1 MTMAVQG
8 HKPRSSGR
16 CAVIE
21 PSPQGM
27 RRRKTACGAEGKT
40 GSPALGHEA
49 GTYLKDE
56 ASAKSEKESFPSPG
70 GEEVNQAAVTLSGR
84 DAVVPSRRHL
94 RLPPWLEVAKPRL
107 IPLLLATT
115 LGGMALSESW
125 PLPAPRLVCTLGGGA
140 LAAAAAGV
148 LNCLWEQ
155 ELDGR
160 MARTAGRALPS
171 GRLSAR
177 TAFLL
182 AVSLTLAAAML
193 LAAGVNSLAAGL
205 SLLGLC
211 SYVLLYTVVLKPRTS
226 RNIVIGGVAGA
237 IPPLVGAAAAAGHI
251 GLGGWWLF
259 ALVMVWTPAHF
270 WALALLLKDDYASVG
285 IPMLPVVKGALF
297 TSRAIGHY
305 ARLTAMAS
313 LAGMALLPSGGILYG
328 LLVLPLNGRL
338 LQLSAALQRQP
349 EERQRATNLFRFSIL
364 YLFGICG
371 LILWSRSGAA
381 ALLDHQA
388 LHLLGHWPMGI
399 LAGL

>member
-1 MTMAVQG
+1 MT
-8 HKPRSSGR
+8 
-16 CAVIE
+16 
-21 PSPQGM
+21 
-27 RRRKTACGAEGKT
+27 
-40 GSPALGHEA
+40 
-49 GTYLKDE
+49 
-56 ASAKSEKESFPSPG
+56 
-70 GEEVNQAAVTLSGR
+70 QATVTLSGR

-125 PLPAPRLVCTLGGGA
+125 PLPTPQLACTLGGGA
-140 LAAAAAGV
+140 LAAAAAGM

-171 GRLSAR
+171 GRLSVRA
-177 TAFLL
+177 AFLL
-182 AVSLTLAAAML
+182 AVSFTMAAAML
-193 LAAGVNSLAAGL
+193 LVAGVNCLAAGL

-259 ALVMVWTPAHF
+259 GLVMVWTPAHF
-270 WALALLLKDDYASVG
+270 WALALLLKDDYAAVG

-297 TSRAIGHY
+297 TSQAIGHY
-305 ARLTAMAS
+305 ARLTAVAS
-313 LAGMALLPSGGILYG
+313 LAGMALLPSGGVLYG

-371 LILWSRSGAA
+371 LILLSRNGAA
-381 ALLDHQA
+381 ALLDHQVLA
-388 LHLLGHWPMGI
+388 LLEHWSTGLLTS
-399 LAGL
+399 L